1 MIGLPE
7 IRISLR
13 NRNAACSRKGYCGR
27 AGRKVEIKCEK
38 TRRSGSFRRAPPSGV
53 QSGGAVMPPGRY
65 GSPRRLSSQRSSRLL
80 MNELRCLPGLPLPPL
95 APGFDAAELRI
106 VAK

>member
-1 MIGLPE
+1 MRP
-7 IRISLR
+7 
-13 NRNAACSRKGYCGR
+13 
-27 AGRKVEIKCEK
+27 
-38 TRRSGSFRRAPPSGV
+38 GS
-53 QSGGAVMPPGRY
+53 Y

>member
-1 MIGLPE
+1 LDSPKSEYRYATEMRHVP
-7 IRISLR
+7 
-13 NRNAACSRKGYCGR
+13 GR
-27 AGRKVEIKCEK
+27 GIAAGRGGKWGLNAKRPADAGLFV
-38 TRRSGSFRRAPPSGV
+38 ALPHQGV